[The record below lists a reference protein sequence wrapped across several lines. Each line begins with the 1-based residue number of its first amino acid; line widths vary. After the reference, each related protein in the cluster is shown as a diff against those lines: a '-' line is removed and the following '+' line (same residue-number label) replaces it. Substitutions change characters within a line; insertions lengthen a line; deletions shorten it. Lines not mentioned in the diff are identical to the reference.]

1 MPWHVLTE
9 TNSIEVVIDGS
20 KAVEDK
26 LVQWGGPGGPM
37 HECDGEYSLLPEDK
51 GAPCGCPTTLKERK
65 QRASNNR
72 GPKPS
77 INIDFRLA
85 GVGED
90 LGKGKLI
97 ATAWSLAEVIHE
109 IKNALDAVDG
119 PALCRLEIVHVE
131 YTSKVH
137 GLVSYY
143 WPNVVVLGSYN
154 EAIAEER

>member
-1 MPWHVLTE
+1 
-9 TNSIEVVIDGS
+9 
-20 KAVEDK
+20 
-26 LVQWGGPGGPM
+26 M